1 MTELTKPEF
10 SMAAILKRVAL
21 FASAMVV
28 LLACHNI
35 YYQPSFEN
43 FPDEEDAL
51 PYDREIIP
59 ADGDTCWFNYHLEKI
74 MVKAVDIEHPTKDL
88 KWEVLI
94 DGNQYGD
101 TKYNNRDGLV
111 FDRDKWWQERTG
123 LQYSIYQT
131 FFEVPANPSINTRNI
146 EVRASINHSLVP
158 DLDEWG
164 EWFTVFDCKQAGKV
178 FSEDMMPSHS
188 LDKSQAN
195 IFEPVRI
202 NMHKCDEVANSLW
215 WYRQKGICDS
225 LVWSVR
231 GIEESRIVMDRNNE
245 TIYFGHR
252 FTLPGEYES
261 VLSAYKDSK
270 VIYEDVQNITI
281 TNEKDFLMFDWDD
294 VISGKVGGETYVNA
308 LNPNIQFASNVWC
321 DEGNP
326 AIKIY
331 LVQTGNLKPDDKRRI
346 LYEYMCDIYSDPTWS
361 VKDDVDS
368 KWQDLF
374 VLAANAAYIP
384 ECIWETET
392 SVAALVSSY
401 NESTE
406 TYGWRIL
413 AEPLRK

>member
-1 MTELTKPEF
+1 
-10 SMAAILKRVAL
+10 
-21 FASAMVV
+21 
-28 LLACHNI
+28 
-35 YYQPSFEN
+35 
-43 FPDEEDAL
+43 
-51 PYDREIIP
+51 
-59 ADGDTCWFNYHLEKI
+59 
-74 MVKAVDIEHPTKDL
+74 
-88 KWEVLI
+88 
-94 DGNQYGD
+94 
-101 TKYNNRDGLV
+101 
-111 FDRDKWWQERTG
+111 
-123 LQYSIYQT
+123 
-131 FFEVPANPSINTRNI
+131 
-146 EVRASINHSLVP
+146 
-158 DLDEWG
+158 
-164 EWFTVFDCKQAGKV
+164 
-178 FSEDMMPSHS
+178 
-188 LDKSQAN
+188 
-195 IFEPVRI
+195 
-202 NMHKCDEVANSLW
+202 
-215 WYRQKGICDS
+215 
-225 LVWSVR
+225 
-231 GIEESRIVMDRNNE
+231 MDRNNE

-252 FTLPGEYES
+252 FILPGEYES

-294 VISGKVGGETYVNA
+294 VKSGKVGGEAYVNA

-406 TYGWRIL
+406 IYGWRIL